1 MTDYA
6 RAGRPIP
13 SNSSFPLGEEHCII
27 EEGYLTDGTV
37 MDGYA
42 VKIAAITT
50 YSTLAQTGADTDIVA
65 GILVY
70 DPSWVDA
77 NGAPCAKGT
86 APKTGQNAR
95 ICVHGPVCARV
106 TMGAGANKMS
116 GESLGVT
123 AAGKLI
129 SAGDGKNPCAY
140 LLDKRVTDNAT
151 AEHIVFFHGNHV
163 NST

>member
-6 RAGRPIP
+6 RSGEPIP
-13 SNSSFPLGEEHCII
+13 SNSSFPYGETKCII
-27 EEGYLTDGTV
+27 RDGFVTDGTV

-50 YSTLAQTGADTDIVA
+50 PRTLAQTAADTDVVA
-65 GILVY
+65 GILDY
-70 DPSWVDA
+70 DPTWVDSS
-77 NGAPCAKGT
+77 NAPCAKGT

-95 ICVHGPVCARV
+95 ICVLGPVCARV
-106 TMGAGANKMS
+106 TMGSGANKMC

-129 SAGDGKNPCAY
+129 TAADGKNPCAY
-140 LLDKRVTDNAT
+140 LLDDRVTDNAT
-151 AEHIVFFHGNHV
+151 SEHIVYFHGNHV